1 MRFEWDEAKRH
12 ANIAKHGVDFLDAP
26 EMFEGPML
34 VAPDTRMEY
43 GESRQIGFGFI
54 QGRLMAVVFTES
66 DSDTVRIISIRKA
79 NQREEAQYK
88 KALEDQLGKN

>member
-34 VAPDTRMEY
+34 VAPDTRKEY
-43 GESRQIGFGFI
+43 GESRQIGVGFI
-54 QGRLMAVVFTES
+54 QGRLMAVVFTER
-66 DSDTVRIISIRKA
+66 DSDTIRIISIRKA